1 MLAGVRTRG
10 FGLAELLRARRTDL
24 LRFWVLGAQMRLKLA
39 IALPLIVLFH
49 FSDRVT
55 GRHSRR
61 VELPCA
67 FRTSPAAETLVFDPY
82 HFATHSGMSSATI
95 CDTVIGTV
103 IAPLPVLHKL
113 TDRTGTGSAGGQFLS
128 RVSRRG
134 QILVGI
140 IVSICSLRVP
150 GSDST
155 LPSRTVSDMT
165 ENASF
170 IMKKLLL
177 GICVLSMGS
186 LSRAQSAPPL
196 ASAQSF
202 AVLGATTVTNTGAS
216 LITGNLGV
224 SPPGVSATGFSL
236 TNHIVVGPGG
246 GVTTGLGV
254 VTGTIFVGDPVSL
267 LAHADASKAYAAL
280 LAQTCNPANNLSG
293 QDLGG
298 LTLAPGVY
306 CFNSSAQLTG
316 QLTLNGNGVYVFQ
329 IGSTLTTG
337 SKSAVVLANGALASN
352 VFWQVGSSSTL
363 GTGTAFAGNL
373 IAFTSDTVTTG
384 VSVAG
389 RVFALGGAVTLDT
402 NNITVVAPT
411 SSGGGGGGGDHD
423 HDACH
428 IDDDAHDKDHDGKD
442 HDRHDKDKDH
452 EDEND

>member
-1 MLAGVRTRG
+1 
-10 FGLAELLRARRTDL
+10 
-24 LRFWVLGAQMRLKLA
+24 
-39 IALPLIVLFH
+39 
-49 FSDRVT
+49 
-55 GRHSRR
+55 
-61 VELPCA
+61 
-67 FRTSPAAETLVFDPY
+67 
-82 HFATHSGMSSATI
+82 
-95 CDTVIGTV
+95 
-103 IAPLPVLHKL
+103 
-113 TDRTGTGSAGGQFLS
+113 
-128 RVSRRG
+128 
-134 QILVGI
+134 
-140 IVSICSLRVP
+140 
-150 GSDST
+150 
-155 LPSRTVSDMT
+155 MT

-177 GICVLSMGS
+177 GIGVLSMGS
-186 LSRAQSAPPL
+186 LSWAQTAPPL

-216 LITGNLGV
+216 LITGDLGV

-246 GVTTGLGV
+246 GVTAGLGV

-280 LAQTCNPANNLSG
+280 LVQTCNPTNNLSG

-298 LTLAPGVY
+298 LTLPPGVY

-337 SKSAVVLANGALASN
+337 SKSAVVLANGALAGN

-373 IAFTSDTVTTG
+373 IAFTSDTVTIG

-402 NNITVVAPT
+402 NNIIVAAPT
-411 SSGGGGGGGDHD
+411 SGGGGGGVGGGGGDHD

-428 IDDDAHDKDHDGKD
+428 DDDDAREKDHDGKD
-442 HDRHDKDKDH
+442 HHHKDKDH
-452 EDEND
+452 EDHEDEDE